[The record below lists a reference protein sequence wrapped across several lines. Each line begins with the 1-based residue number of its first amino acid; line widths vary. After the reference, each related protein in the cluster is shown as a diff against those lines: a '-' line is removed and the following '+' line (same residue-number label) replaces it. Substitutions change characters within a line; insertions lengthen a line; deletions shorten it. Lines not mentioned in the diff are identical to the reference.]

1 MLEILG
7 RNRLIVLVGLVLLCG
22 GSAYALYEYLIP
34 QKTEAET
41 VLNSAKSAL
50 QQKRVEIQK
59 LKEEYA
65 LLQTQ
70 LRDFKDIEAR
80 GFFNDQ
86 GRVEAQENFEKIRAV
101 SGVIIAKYSIAAG
114 QLIED
119 PRASEAGYVI
129 LTSPIKVELDSL
141 EDTDV
146 YSFIKLV
153 QERYPGKID
162 VVKLDMSRPEKLTS
176 NTLRAINRGSPV
188 NLIRTTLDL
197 NWRTM
202 AARSSVSPEST
213 AASQSASPDGV
224 LQ

>member
-7 RNRLIVLVGLVLLCG
+7 RNRLIVLVGLALLCG
-22 GSAYALYEYLIP
+22 GSAYTLYEYLVP
-34 QKTEAET
+34 QKVQAESS
-41 VLNSAKSAL
+41 LGAAKSAL

-70 LRDFKDIEAR
+70 LRDFKDIEAK

-86 GRVEAQENFEKIRAV
+86 GRVEAQANFEKIRAV
-101 SGVIIAKYSIAAG
+101 SGVIVAKYSIDAG

-129 LTSPIKVELDSL
+129 LTNPIKVEIDSL

-162 VVKLDMSRPEKLTS
+162 VVSLKMEKPEKLTS
-176 NTLRAINRGSPV
+176 AVLRNINRGFPA
-188 NLIRTTLDL
+188 NLIRTTLSL
-197 NWRTM
+197 QWKTM
-202 AARSSVSPEST
+202 AARASISPDTTS
-213 AASQSASPDGV
+213 ASQSASPAGGI
-224 LQ
+224 Q

>member
-7 RNRLIVLVGLVLLCG
+7 RNRLIVLAGLVLLCG
-22 GSAYALYEYLIP
+22 GSAYSLYEYLIP
-34 QKTEAET
+34 QKIEAEG
-41 VLNSAKSAL
+41 VLSTAKSAL

-86 GRVEAQENFEKIRAV
+86 GRVEAQTNFEKIRAA
-101 SGVIIAKYSIAAG
+101 SGVIIAKYSIATG

-146 YSFIKLV
+146 YSFIKLI

-162 VVKLDMSRPEKLTS
+162 LTRLGMSKAEKLTS
-176 NTLRAINRGSPV
+176 DTLRNINRGKAV
-188 NLIRTTLDL
+188 NLIKTSIELE
-197 NWRTM
+197 WKTM
-202 AARSSVSPEST
+202 AARSSVSPETT
-213 AASQSASPDGV
+213 AASQSSSPEGAA
-224 LQ
+224 Q